1 MDLLLLSAHSLA
13 IVIIIIMSGFYVPF
27 QSFLPL
33 AIVGG
38 ALFAA
43 GPILLTTHRLF
54 NNGKVSPK
62 TRFVYRK
69 EEKGREGRR

>member
-1 MDLLLLSAHSLA
+1 
-13 IVIIIIMSGFYVPF
+13 MSGFYVPF

-43 GPILLTTHRLF
+43 GPLLLTTHRFF
-54 NNGKVSPK
+54 NNGKVK
-62 TRFVYRK
+62 FKKLK
-69 EEKGREGRR
+69 EEEEFLCFFSRLGFVWIRGIG